1 MKYLFSIILLFSFSC
16 FSTAKGKYHEYVF
29 GTDSKLIYDAC
40 LSEHGEVIFC
50 TDNNTLK
57 AFSVHN
63 KKLLANFTGGHQSK
77 ILCVAVSP
85 DSTMLASGG
94 SDSTV
99 VIWDINSQSILQR
112 ITYATG
118 KITDIKFSP
127 DNQFLLFGCSNSR
140 AYLNNIKAQK
150 MLYEFTGQQKDVT
163 SLTFSDDGNL
173 IAIAGGDKMIRVYN
187 TVDFKLKAALKG
199 HTEWVRAIKFYN
211 NDEKLI
217 SCGDDGKIIQWN
229 LSKTDYVQTKAS
241 SNWILCVDIHS
252 ATEKN
257 NEYYVFGS
265 LSGNIKIIHG
275 FGSYKAKLKTP
286 VSKVLFLPNKN
297 GLIELVTATLGSGL
311 MIINAR
317 NM

>member
-118 KITDIKFSP
+118 KITGVKFSP
-127 DNQFLLFGCSNSR
+127 DNQFLLFGCSNSL
-140 AYLNNIKAQK
+140 AYLNNINAQK
-150 MLYEFTGQQKDVT
+150 MLYEFSGQQKDVT

-187 TVDFKLKAALKG
+187 TVDFKLKAALQG

-265 LSGNIKIIHG
+265 LRGNTKIIHG

-311 MIINAR
+311 MIINAK